1 MKIESI
7 SIEGAHYPNED
18 RLRHWERSS
27 ETVFAVLA
35 DGMGGLS
42 MGDVAAELIVKNI
55 SDYIIKNFDEHPIEQ
70 LLLGAMKAAD
80 DAVASKSAET
90 HSRMGAAVALVLLD
104 KGRLHYTWLGNVRV
118 YLAGTSPLEML
129 TTDHVANVGYGNIL
143 LTRCIKGKGLRNDVP
158 YQVREVTPGDVILLC
173 TDGYYKQINM
183 EETHSGSIPVIED
196 FEDDA
201 SIIRIS
207 V

>member
-7 SIEGAHYPNED
+7 SIEGSHYHNED
-18 RLRHWERSS
+18 RLCHWERSS
-27 ETVFAVLA
+27 ETAFAVLV

-42 MGDVAAELIVKNI
+42 MGDVAAELIVKTI
-55 SDYIIKNFDEHPIEQ
+55 SDYINRYLYEHPIEQ

-90 HSRMGAAVALVLLD
+90 HCRMGAAVALVLLD

-118 YLAGTSPLEML
+118 YLAGTSPLALL
-129 TTDHVANVGYGNIL
+129 TTDHVANVGYGKAL
-143 LTRCIKGKGLRNDVP
+143 LTRCIKGRGLRNDVP
-158 YQVREVTPGDVILLC
+158 YQARKVIPGDVILLC

-201 SIIRIS
+201 SIIRIT